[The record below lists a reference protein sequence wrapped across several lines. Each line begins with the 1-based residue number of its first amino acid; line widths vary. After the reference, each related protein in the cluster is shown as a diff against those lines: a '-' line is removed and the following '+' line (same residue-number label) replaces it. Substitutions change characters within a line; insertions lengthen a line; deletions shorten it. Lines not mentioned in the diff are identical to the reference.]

1 LRPQRR
7 HGFLAADRFYV
18 RRYALN
24 LSRHASQLLLGL
36 ILVSASAG
44 AVLAQEATK
53 KPFEPVPG
61 LAGKD
66 AVWVPS
72 PLITVEKM
80 LDVAGITPKDFVMDL
95 GSGDGRN
102 IIAAGKRKVNGL
114 GVEWNQ
120 DLVDLSNQLAEK
132 TGVAQYAKF
141 VQGDMYAADIS
152 KASVLALFLLTENMN
167 KMVPKFLAMRPGSRI
182 VINGFGITGWTPD
195 VTDRAEGD
203 CGTWC
208 TVHLFYVPANVAGM
222 WQTAG
227 GELTLKQS
235 FQVLT
240 GTLASGGKDLPIEKG
255 KMRGDEISFVA
266 GGVEYTGKVD
276 GKTIQGTAKGSPWT
290 ATRK

>member
-1 LRPQRR
+1 LNTSRC
-7 HGFLAADRFYV
+7 AV
-18 RRYALN
+18 R
-24 LSRHASQLLLGL
+24 LLLAL
-36 ILVSASAG
+36 SIVSAFAE
-44 AVLAQEATK
+44 AMLAQEVTK

-66 AVWVPS
+66 AVWVPT
-72 PLITVEKM
+72 PFVTVEKM
-80 LDVAGITPKDFVMDL
+80 LDVARITPKDFVMDL

-102 IIAAGKRKVNGL
+102 IIAAGKRKVHGL

-120 DLVDLSNQLAEK
+120 DLVNLSNQLAEK
-132 TGVAQYAKF
+132 AGVADYAKF

-167 KMVPKFLAMRPGSRI
+167 KMVKKFLAMRPGSRI

-195 VTDRAEGD
+195 LTERADGE

-208 TVHLFYVPANVAGM
+208 TVHLFYVPAPVAGA
-222 WQTAG
+222 WQLG
-227 GELTLKQS
+227 DSRLTLKQD

-240 GTLASGGKDLPIEKG
+240 GTLTTRGKSMAIEQG
-255 KMRGDEISFVA
+255 RMRGTEISFTASGTSYA
-266 GGVEYTGKVD
+266 GSVND
-276 GKTIQGTAKGSPWT
+276 GSMSGTLKGSAGTAWT